1 MNMLDKILFNILSNA
16 FKFTNDHGSITV
28 SVDRDKSHTKAIIK
42 IEDSGI
48 GMSQETLEHAFD
60 LFYQGNEGTF
70 KGTGLGL
77 ALSKELITLHHG
89 SIKIKSEKWK
99 GTSFEI

>member
-1 MNMLDKILFNILSNA
+1 LIRYLFNILSNA
-16 FKFTNDHGSITV
+16 FKFTNDHGAITV
-28 SVDRDKSHTKAIIK
+28 TANKDENNTKAIIK

-60 LFYQGNEGTF
+60 LFYQGHDGTF

-77 ALSKELITLHHG
+77 ALSKELITLHQG
-89 SIKIKSEKWK
+89 KY
-99 GTSFEI
+99 